1 MCFGSKSQRDSSAVG
16 PKPAASVPQQNS
28 ASVPP
33 ASKTSYP
40 APQQQQQQPQQQPE
54 EYAPPPGPPPGS
66 SQSPRSAPPV
76 VDDDFA
82 PPPGPPPSHTPQPP
96 AATSDDF
103 APPPGPPPSHTPQ
116 PPAATS
122 DDYAPPPGPP
132 PGAAAGNTTSTTEYA
147 LPLGP
152 PPDYSNP
159 AAPAQQQQQQ
169 QQQQPQHDWQAAVPD
184 TSLFPPPPDIFSHH
198 EFSPANNASEFE
210 MEAGEAWCAAHP
222 LSPPLALDP
231 PSAAAHEAHNP
242 RLMQPANFRG
252 LLRWLGQGH
261 WELRTADRRCTD
273 ATVLAYPPLY
283 CAGRQQQPPQPSAA
297 PRKPTV
303 VYYEVQIRSDSRAD
317 ETSLAVGFAALPYP
331 PFRLPG
337 WHRASLAVHGD
348 DGHRYTNDLAGG
360 CSFTRPFRRGERI
373 GLGMK
378 FAGGPGGRVV
388 IFFTRGGKIDGS
400 WDLHEE
406 TDATEVGGVQGLE
419 GWHDISAA
427 IGTFDFVSLE
437 VFFEPTKWLY
447 KGGGQDVM

>member
-1 MCFGSKSQRDSSAVG
+1 MCFGSKSQRDQSAVG
-16 PKPAASVPQQNS
+16 PKPAAAVAQQNS
-28 ASVPP
+28 ASVPV
-33 ASKTSYP
+33 ASKTSHT
-40 APQQQQQQPQQQPE
+40 APQQQQQPQRQSE
-54 EYAPPPGPPPGS
+54 EYTPPPGPPPGS
-66 SQSPRSAPPV
+66 SQTPRPPQPA
-76 VDDDFA
+76 VDDGFA
-82 PPPGPPPSHTPQPP
+82 PPPGPPPSHTPQPS
-96 AATSDDF
+96 AT
-103 APPPGPPPSHTPQ
+103 
-116 PPAATS
+116 TS
-122 DDYAPPPGPP
+122 ADYAPPPGPP
-132 PGAAAGNTTSTTEYA
+132 PGAAAAGNTTSTTDYA
-147 LPLGP
+147 PPPGPPPSQNPSGP
-152 PPDYSNP
+152 PPDYSSP
-159 AAPAQQQQQQ
+159 PAQQQQQQ
-169 QQQQPQHDWQAAVPD
+169 EQPPQHDWQAAVPD

-198 EFSPANNASEFE
+198 EFSPANNASELE

-252 LLRWLGQGH
+252 LLRWLGHGH

-273 ATVLAYPPLY
+273 STVLAYPPLY
-283 CAGRQQQPPQPSAA
+283 CAGRQQQASAA
-297 PRKPTV
+297 AGKPTV

-360 CSFTRPFRRGERI
+360 CSFTTPFRRGERM
-373 GLGMK
+373 GLGIK

-388 IFFTRGGKIDGS
+388 IFFTRGGKVDGS

-419 GWHDISAA
+419 GWHDITAA

-437 VFFEPTKWLY
+437 VFFEPSKWLY

>member
-1 MCFGSKSQRDSSAVG
+1 MCFGSKSQRDQSAVG
-16 PKPAASVPQQNS
+16 PKPAAAVPQQNS
-28 ASVPP
+28 ASVPAP
-33 ASKTSYP
+33 SKTCHT
-40 APQQQQQQPQQQPE
+40 APQQQFE
-54 EYAPPPGPPPGS
+54 EYAPPPGPPPGPS
-66 SQSPRSAPPV
+66 HPPQPARSA
-76 VDDDFA
+76 VDDGFA
-82 PPPGPPPSHTPQPP
+82 PPPGPPPSHTPQPT
-96 AATSDDF
+96 AAASDDY
-103 APPPGPPPSHTPQ
+103 ALPPGPPPG
-116 PPAATS
+116 AAAAGNATS
-122 DDYAPPPGPP
+122 TTDYAPPPGPP
-132 PGAAAGNTTSTTEYA
+132 PSQNPS
-147 LPLGP
+147 GP
-152 PPDYSNP
+152 PPDYSN
-159 AAPAQQQQQQ
+159 ASAPAQP
-169 QQQQPQHDWQAAVPD
+169 QQPQHNWQAAVPD

-252 LLRWLGQGH
+252 VLRWLGQGH

-273 ATVLAYPPLY
+273 ATVLAYPPLF
-283 CAGRQQQPPQPSAA
+283 CAGRQHQQQNVAA
-297 PRKPTV
+297 AKPTV

-360 CSFTRPFRRGERI
+360 CSFTRPFRRGERV
-373 GLGMK
+373 GLGIK
-378 FAGGPGGRVV
+378 FTGGPGGRVV

-437 VFFEPTKWLY
+437 VFFEPAKWLY
-447 KGGGQDVM
+447 QGGGQDVM

>member
-1 MCFGSKSQRDSSAVG
+1 MCFGSKSHRDSSAVG
-16 PKPAASVPQQNS
+16 PKPAAAVSQQNS
-28 ASVPP
+28 ASVP
-33 ASKTSYP
+33 AVSKSTHT
-40 APQQQQQQPQQQPE
+40 APPQQQQQPQQQPE

-66 SQSPRSAPPV
+66 LQSPQPARPA
-76 VDDDFA
+76 VDDGLA
-82 PPPGPPPSHTPQPP
+82 PPPGPPPSHTPQPQ
-96 AATSDDF
+96 T
-103 APPPGPPPSHTPQ
+103 T
-116 PPAATS
+116 TS

-132 PGAAAGNTTSTTEYA
+132 PSQNAS
-147 LPLGP
+147 GP
-152 PPDYSNP
+152 PPGYSNP
-159 AAPAQQQQQQ
+159 PAPAQE
-169 QQQQPQHDWQAAVPD
+169 QQPQHDWQAAVPD
-184 TSLFPPPPDIFSHH
+184 TALFPPPPDIFSHH
-198 EFSPANNASEFE
+198 EFSPANNASELE

-222 LSPPLALDP
+222 LSPPLTLDP

-252 LLRWLGQGH
+252 VLRWLGHGH

-273 ATVLAYPPLY
+273 STVLAYPPLY
-283 CAGRQQQPPQPSAA
+283 CAGRQQQNVSAA
-297 PRKPTV
+297 KSTV

-360 CSFTRPFRRGERI
+360 CSFTTPFRRGERV
-373 GLGMK
+373 GLGIK
-378 FAGGPGGRVV
+378 FTGGPGGRVV
-388 IFFTRGGKIDGS
+388 VFFTRGGKVDGS

-437 VFFEPTKWLY
+437 VFFEPAKWLY
-447 KGGGQDVM
+447 KGTGQDVM